1 MSLSE
6 CRIAAVAAV
15 SDLDRSRA
23 FFEGTL
29 GLSAVDSGAG
39 GDEVVYSCG
48 EGTGLMVYP
57 SPENAGKGTAT
68 LGCWAVDDL
77 ESEMKILKDRGIEFE
92 RYEGFDQDENGILDM
107 GDGRVAWFTDPD
119 GNIFAVAEG

>member
-15 SDLDRSRA
+15 SDLDRARS

-29 GLSAVDSGAG
+29 GLSPVDSGAG
-39 GDEVVYSCG
+39 GEEVVYACG

-57 SPENAGKGTAT
+57 SPANAGTGSAT
-68 LGCWAVDDL
+68 LGCWSVKDL
-77 ESEMKILKDRGIEFE
+77 GSEMEALKARGVEFE
-92 RYEGFDQDENGILDM
+92 SYEGFDRDENGILDM

-119 GNIFAVAEG
+119 GNTFALAEG

>member
-15 SDLDRSRA
+15 SDLDRARA

-48 EGTGLMVYP
+48 GGTGLMVYP

-77 ESEMKILKDRGIEFE
+77 DSEMATLRDRGIEFE
-92 RYEGFDQDENGILDM
+92 RYEGFDQDENGIFDM
-107 GDGRVAWFTDPD
+107 GGGRVAWFTDPD
-119 GNIFAVAEG
+119 GNTFALAEG